1 MILTYNKRTFIY
13 EMFAERMKIM
23 ANINNNNKRGV
34 VFPIPNTL
42 LLPGVE
48 TVIYMKAPHDVN
60 MGYLE
65 NEEVVKIALPLKQ
78 NFGQKALKEEDF
90 YRIGVVFEVS
100 GIENTQK
107 GIKMTVK
114 VTDRVKI
121 NELNFESSMIHAEY
135 ELYPDNTDL
144 DEKGREEMLGYLKK
158 IIREIS
164 EKFQGG
170 EQYSKVIDEF
180 RDLNSLVVYLGQ
192 FIQISNEEK
201 YELLKIES
209 LKERGLLFM
218 DRLLKQKEAV
228 ELQIQISE
236 KFSERANKFYRES
249 VLREQLKVIQE
260 ELNEG
265 KSEKAKKDKDY
276 LSKIEEAQMPPD
288 IKEAALEE
296 LDKLETQSPNS
307 SEYNVVRNYLDLMIQ
322 LPWKKAE
329 TRPVNLGAA
338 RQILDEQHYGLEKVK
353 DRIIQHLAVMQL
365 KNDKRGSILLLV
377 GPPGT
382 GKTSL
387 GKSIAE
393 ALDRK
398 YIRLSLGGIRDEAE
412 IRGHRRTYV
421 GAMPG
426 RIIQSIKKAGTN
438 NPVMILD
445 EVDKLMTGG
454 FSGDPASA
462 LLEVLD
468 PEQNNSFTDHYLDL
482 PYDLSDIFFIATA
495 NTVESI
501 PGPLLDRME
510 VIQISSYTT
519 EEKFHI
525 GKDHLIPAV
534 LEEHGLTEEQLI
546 VEDDVLNKIISD
558 YTLEA
563 GVRGLKKQLSALAR
577 VTSEKI
583 VSSKIEPPYRI
594 KAEELEELLGRQVSR
609 HDKAQRDNPPG
620 VVTGLAWT
628 PVGGEIL
635 FIEATDMPGNGEIT
649 LTGKLGDVMKES
661 ARISLSLLK
670 SRLPLNSVNFK
681 ERDLHIHVPSGAV
694 PKDGPS
700 AGIALFTA
708 LASLV
713 TGNKVDSKIAMTGE
727 ITLRGAVLPIGGL
740 KEKLLGAQRAGI
752 NKVLIPKDNVT
763 DLRDVPEEVKKQL
776 TVIPVETVEDV
787 LKETLGI
794 SLPRIENMFQQKEVK
809 KFI

>member
-1 MILTYNKRTFIY
+1 MSNIYNSHNQGI
-13 EMFAERMKIM
+13 
-23 ANINNNNKRGV
+23 
-34 VFPIPNTL
+34 VFPVSNTV
-42 LLPGVE
+42 LLPGVVTKIYLN
-48 TVIYMKAPHDVN
+48 TVNDLLTE
-60 MGYLE
+60 YLKEE
-65 NEEVVKIALPLKQ
+65 NVTRIALPLKQ
-78 NFGQKALKEEDF
+78 NSEQKELKEEDF
-90 YRIGVVFEVS
+90 YRMGVTFYVKE
-100 GIENTQK
+100 IEKTEK
-107 GIKMTVK
+107 GVQLSVQIK
-114 VTDRVKI
+114 DRVEIKTVR
-121 NELNFESSMIHAEY
+121 FEDTIIHAEY
-135 ELYPDNTDL
+135 ELSPDNIDL
-144 DEKGREEMLGYLKK
+144 NDKSRDEMLDYLKK
-158 IIREIS
+158 VVHEIS
-164 EKFQGG
+164 GKFQGG
-170 EQYSKVIDEF
+170 EQYSRIIDEF
-180 RDLNSLVVYLGQ
+180 RDLNTLMVYLSHYMS
-192 FIQISNEEK
+192 IPNEEK
-201 YELLKIES
+201 YELLEIES
-209 LKERGLLFM
+209 LKARSLRFM
-218 DRLLKQKEAV
+218 DHLLKQKEAI
-228 ELQIQISE
+228 ELQLQINE
-236 KFSERANKFYRES
+236 KFSEKANKYYRES

-260 ELNEG
+260 ELREG
-265 KSEKAKKDKDY
+265 RDEGNKKDKDY
-276 LSKIEEAQMPPD
+276 MTRIKESGMPAEIEET
-288 IKEAALEE
+288 ALEE
-296 LDKLETQSPNS
+296 LDKLEAQGPNS
-307 SEYNVVRNYLDLMIQ
+307 GEYNVIRNYLDLLVS
-322 LPWKKAE
+322 LPWRKAE
-329 TRPVNLGAA
+329 TKPISLENA
-338 RQILDEQHYGLEKVK
+338 RRILDEQHYGLEKVK
-353 DRIIQHLAVMQL
+353 DRIIQHLAVMKL

-412 IRGHRRTYV
+412 IRGHRRTYI

-426 RIIQSIKKAGTN
+426 RIIQSIRKEGAN
-438 NPVMILD
+438 NPVMVLD
-445 EVDKLMTGG
+445 EVDKLLTGG
-454 FSGDPASA
+454 YSGDPASA

-495 NTVESI
+495 NSLESI

-510 VIQISSYTT
+510 IIQVSSYTMD
-519 EEKFHI
+519 EKFHI
-525 GKDHLIPAV
+525 GKNYLLPAV
-534 LEEHGLTEEQLI
+534 LEEHGLTSEHLA
-546 VEDDVLNKIISD
+546 VEDEVLYKIISD

-563 GVRGLKKQLSALAR
+563 GVRGLKKQLAALAR

-583 VSSKIEPPYRI
+583 VSN
-594 KAEELEELLGRQVSR
+594 KAELPYKVLENELEELLGRKVSR
-609 HDKAQRDNPPG
+609 HDKAQLDNPPG

-635 FIEATDMPGNGEIT
+635 FIEATDMPGSGAVT

-713 TGNKVDSKIAMTGE
+713 IGKKVDSKIAMTGE

-752 NKVLIPKDNVT
+752 HKVLIPKDNNI
-763 DLRDVPEEVKKQL
+763 DLKEVPEEVKNQL
-776 TVIPVETVEDV
+776 IIIPVETIEDV

-794 SLPRIENMFQQKEVK
+794 TLPRIEHVFNQQTTGVLSFEV
-809 KFI
+809 